1 MEFLQQQ
8 LGLLCWPLL
17 ACSVLTL
24 GLLLERGLV
33 LGWIGR
39 RREAWVRGVLRHDIP
54 VSSLP
59 ELVAGRSSL
68 LASGVQLL
76 LAHQGEAK
84 SLREEIMALWL
95 DRQGRQLASGLKL
108 LHFLGIIS
116 PLLGLL
122 GTVLGMIQMF
132 ADLAVHQGP
141 IEPALLADG
150 LRLAMGTTAA
160 GLLIAVPAM
169 TGSHLYQLWVERLLG
184 RAELVLNQV
193 NLDLAGVRLVTEA
206 RP

>member
-8 LGLLCWPLL
+8 LGLLLWPLL
-17 ACSVLTL
+17 ICSVLTL
-24 GLLLERGLV
+24 GLLLERALV
-33 LGWIGR
+33 LAWIGR
-39 RREAWVRGVLRHDIP
+39 RRDGWVRGLLRHEL
-54 VSSLP
+54 SLARLP
-59 ELVAGRSSL
+59 ELVAGRSTL

-76 LAHQGEAK
+76 LEHQGEEK

-95 DRQGRQLASGLKL
+95 DRQGRHLVSGLKL
-108 LHFLGIIS
+108 LHFLGVIS

-122 GTVLGMIQMF
+122 GTVIGMIEMF

-169 TGSHLYQLWVERLLG
+169 TGAHLYQLWVDRLLG

-193 NLDLAGVRLVTEA
+193 NLGLAGVSLGREA
-206 RP
+206 HS